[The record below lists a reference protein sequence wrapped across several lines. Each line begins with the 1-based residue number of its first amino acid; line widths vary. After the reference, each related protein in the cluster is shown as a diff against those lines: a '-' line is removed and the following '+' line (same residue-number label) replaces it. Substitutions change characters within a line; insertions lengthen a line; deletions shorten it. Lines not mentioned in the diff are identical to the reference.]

1 MGSCLKGIIAA
12 LVVVG
17 LDAAQAQNSL
27 TPETEPQEWRQLS
40 PDSRDEMRRQYLDS
54 LAPNERKKLRSLVKR
69 FNSMS
74 PETGAVPPVQEGP
87 GLSAAGLPE
96 SVLMYPALST
106 SCPCS
111 G

>member
-1 MGSCLKGIIAA
+1 MMGSCLKGIIAA

-74 PETGAVPPVQEGP
+74 PAKKQELCRRFRKDRGYLPPACQH
-87 GLSAAGLPE
+87 LF
-96 SVLMYPALST
+96 
-106 SCPCS
+106 
-111 G
+111 